1 MTLKDH
7 VEELLHLNPLNGQL
21 QITESGLQMAHKGK
35 TCNFIGLYDLLHNR
49 NNFIVKGLSLLL
61 SLLLPESANIFRD
74 LLTRITSRMHPIL
87 NVVKPV
93 SILESAVKSSI
104 LDLKSKTTFSKKLRE
119 IQTRFLEDEKCI

>member
-61 SLLLPESANIFRD
+61 SLLPESANIFRD

-93 SILESAVKSSI
+93 SILESTVKGSRHPSWI
-104 LDLKSKTTFSKKLRE
+104 
-119 IQTRFLEDEKCI
+119 